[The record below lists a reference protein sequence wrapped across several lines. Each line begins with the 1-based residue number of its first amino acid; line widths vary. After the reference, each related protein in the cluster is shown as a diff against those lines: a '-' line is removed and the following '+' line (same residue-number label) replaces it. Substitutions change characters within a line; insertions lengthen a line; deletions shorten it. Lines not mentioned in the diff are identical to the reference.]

1 MEKRRTTKQ
10 IPSRSEAY
18 QSAVFSALAAAFVAL
33 MTLKLLLGLAFG
45 AAAIVAVA
53 AFIIFFGMALR
64 LTPRRE
70 E

>member
-1 MEKRRTTKQ
+1 M
-10 IPSRSEAY
+10 
-18 QSAVFSALAAAFVAL
+18 
-33 MTLKLLLGLAFG
+33 LLGLALG
-45 AAAIVAVA
+45 AAAVVAIV